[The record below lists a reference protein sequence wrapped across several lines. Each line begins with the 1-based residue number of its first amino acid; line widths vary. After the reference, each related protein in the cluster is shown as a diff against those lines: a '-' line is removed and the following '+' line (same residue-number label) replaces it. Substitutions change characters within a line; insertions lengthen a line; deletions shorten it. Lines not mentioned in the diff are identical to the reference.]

1 MRFNTEGLILSSMNR
16 RWLAIIPALAAILFL
31 SINVQ
36 ADDSDPALISI
47 NVENGAY
54 TNDTIIFSGI
64 IEDDFKPA
72 QSFWRVTK
80 EGTTCGGGE
89 LYHNLEEIH
98 STSSRTQ
105 WTWSFSLSIAETG
118 ECACYVSIHTIDE
131 NSNEVIAQRVIF
143 MVSENTSG
151 LIGFMLYED
160 LSGNFIDSTVN
171 VKGWV
176 GSYPEASVTIQ
187 IITSIT
193 QGLIEAELFP
203 QPTICS
209 PPSFTSDT
217 EIFTN
222 GEFEFE
228 FDISSKLDGWLK
240 IDLISCSS
248 SLSFLEGSIQEF
260 SIRVNN
266 EPPTI
271 KISGIDFAIEDDTWH
286 TFDASLTE
294 DPYWGRT
301 NMYYVWT
308 LYRTSHSG
316 FTPIDVKMGVD
327 ITSYS
332 ISGTKSGNY
341 SLSLTVYDEGGQYSE
356 KMVNFDI
363 SNTVPIISLEIDG
376 ELVSNNQEI
385 KLTNPLDTLLDATG
399 STDSVNDKPGL
410 RCVWLLDNVP
420 LYEGC
425 NRSFSWDEYQGEDY
439 RAELTLEVI
448 DDDGEYSI
456 LNVILIHPNEVQPIP
471 IILVIPAICLIF
483 LIYATINRFKSNN
496 ELEIPKWKS

>member
-1 MRFNTEGLILSSMNR
+1 MNR
-16 RWLAIIPALAAILFL
+16 RWIVLIPALALTLLL
-31 SINVQ
+31 SNTVQ

-64 IEDDFKPA
+64 IEDDIKPT
-72 QSFWRVTK
+72 QSFWRVSK
-80 EGTTCGGGE
+80 DGTTFGGGE
-89 LYHNLEEIH
+89 LYENLEEIS
-98 STSSRTQ
+98 STSNRNQ
-105 WTWSFSLSIAETG
+105 WKWSFSLSISETG

-131 NSNEVIAQRVIF
+131 NSNEVIEQRVIF

-151 LIGFMLYED
+151 LIGFILEED
-160 LSGNFIDSTVN
+160 ISGNFIDSSMDF
-171 VKGWV
+171 KGWV
-176 GSYPEASVTIQ
+176 GSYPEGSVTIE
-187 IITSIT
+187 IVTSIT
-193 QGLIEAELFP
+193 QGLIEASRFP
-203 QPTICS
+203 QPSTCT
-209 PPSFTSDT
+209 PTSITADT
-217 EIFTN
+217 ETFTN

-248 SLSFLEGSIQEF
+248 SLSFLEGSIYEF
-260 SIRVNN
+260 SFRVNN
-266 EPPTI
+266 EPPSV

-286 TFDASLTE
+286 IFDASLTE

-301 NMYYVWT
+301 DMYYVWT

-316 FTPIDVKMGVD
+316 FSPIDIKMGDD

-332 ISGTKSGNY
+332 ISGEKSGNY
-341 SLSLTVYDEGGQYSE
+341 SLSLTVYDKGGQFSE
-356 KMVNFDI
+356 RIVNFDI
-363 SNTVPIISLEIDG
+363 ANTVPIILLEIDG
-376 ELVSNNQEI
+376 ESVTNGQEI
-385 KLTNPLDTLLDATG
+385 KLTNPSDTILDATG
-399 STDSVNDKPGL
+399 SSDSVNDKPGL

-448 DDDGEYSI
+448 DDDGEYSTM
-456 LNVILIHPNEVQPIP
+456 NVILIHPNEVQALPIVL
-471 IILVIPAICLIF
+471 IVPAISLIF